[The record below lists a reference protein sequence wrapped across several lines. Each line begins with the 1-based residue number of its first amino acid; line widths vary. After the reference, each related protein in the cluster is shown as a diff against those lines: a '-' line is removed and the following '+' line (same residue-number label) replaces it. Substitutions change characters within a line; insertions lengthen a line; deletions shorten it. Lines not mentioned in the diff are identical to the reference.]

1 MNAIFIKGNLLVD
14 KLTIVNGGGVKS
26 YVSDLEQVK
35 SCSIIIDSSLDV
47 KGEFI
52 VDNCILLVTGEVME
66 RRMQ

>member
-1 MNAIFIKGNLLVD
+1 MNTILIKGNLFVD
-14 KLTIVNGGGVKS
+14 KLTMVNGGGVNS
-26 YVSDLEQVK
+26 YVSDLQQVK
-35 SCSIIIDSSLDV
+35 SGVIVIDSSLDV